1 MIQDF
6 ETPQN
11 LYVFATYYTIQRK
24 YPIQFFISSLCFFV
38 AKAVCPDYIV
48 LCRKT
53 KQIKRKARTMD
64 VTFMCFSHKKIPL
77 NPP

>member
-11 LYVFATYYTIQRK
+11 LYVFATHYINQRK
-24 YPIQFFISSLCFFV
+24 NPILFFISSLCFFV

-48 LCRKT
+48 LRRKT

-64 VTFMCFSHKKIPL
+64 VTFMCFFNKKIPL

>member
-11 LYVFATYYTIQRK
+11 LYVFATRYTIQRK

-64 VTFMCFSHKKIPL
+64 VTFMCFSNKKIPL

>member
-11 LYVFATYYTIQRK
+11 LYVFATRYTIQRK
-24 YPIQFFISSLCFFV
+24 YLIQFFISSLCFFV
-38 AKAVCPDYIV
+38 AKAVCPDYTV

-64 VTFMCFSHKKIPL
+64 VTFMCFFHKKIPL

>member
-11 LYVFATYYTIQRK
+11 LYVFATCYTIQRK
-24 YPIQFFISSLCFFV
+24 YSIQFFISSLCFFV

-48 LCRKT
+48 LRRKT

-64 VTFMCFSHKKIPL
+64 VTFMCFFNKKIPL